1 MIYNQLNK
9 KEVKIKNQKEK
20 IQIKKNNLIK
30 MNK

>member
-9 KEVKIKNQKEK
+9 KEVKIKNQKER